1 MHEAVSG
8 VERSE
13 LAGAAS
19 AREAGIPPSSERDQ
33 TSKDYL

>member
-1 MHEAVSG
+1 MREAVSG
-8 VERSE
+8 ALRSE
-13 LAGAAS
+13 LAGAAR

>member
-1 MHEAVSG
+1 MYEAVSKA
-8 VERSE
+8 ERSE

-19 AREAGIPPSSERDQ
+19 AREAGIPPRSECDQ

>member
-1 MHEAVSG
+1 MREAVSG
-8 VERSE
+8 ALRSE

-19 AREAGIPPSSERDQ
+19 VREAGIPPSRERDQ

>member
-1 MHEAVSG
+1 MCEAVSG
-8 VERSE
+8 ALRSE
-13 LAGAAS
+13 QAGAAS